1 MEKTLS
7 GIGHATFSLP
17 LQAPKPWLQDVPERL
32 AQQIETAHR
41 YLGRAS
47 RHCQESRSWC
57 TWATYPVTVHPRIAP
72 LKATVAE
79 SPNTLGYSTKTI
91 SRAHPNSHQ
100 LHLVPSFGIIGTIN
114 VKAKRPTSR
123 PKQAPQA
130 SLRLFRAA

>member
-57 TWATYPVTVHPRIAP
+57 TWATVCVHRGPPSRVRRHFVLDCCP
-72 LKATVAE
+72 YVGHNYVLR
-79 SPNTLGYSTKTI
+79 SNTLANY
-91 SRAHPNSHQ
+91 
-100 LHLVPSFGIIGTIN
+100 
-114 VKAKRPTSR
+114 AKL
-123 PKQAPQA
+123 KEGG
-130 SLRLFRAA
+130 AA